1 MDTTTLPRMGEY
13 RGPAPVVHPESEAF
27 WRGLG
32 EGRLTLQRCARCATV
47 RFPVA
52 PLCWHCGALSHE
64 WVPVATRGTVSAA
77 VTVHRATGDQRW
89 AAEVPFVTG
98 QVDTADGHRLPGRV
112 LDPEGATPDPAPGH
126 GTPVHAGYLE
136 APDGV
141 GVLCFVLDRA

>member
-1 MDTTTLPRMGEY
+1 VDTTTLPRMGEY

-52 PLCWHCGALSHE
+52 PLCWHCGALEHE

-89 AAEVPFVTG
+89 AAEVPFVTA

-112 LDPEGATPDPAPGH
+112 LDPDGATPDPAPGH

-136 APDGV
+136 APDAV